1 MGMMERMRGS
11 EPARRAQIAVAGL
24 LVIGALVVAFN
35 LWPLPW
41 GAAIRGLVLGMLT
54 ALLALGLAL
63 VYRANRVL
71 NFAQA
76 DLGSVPTSLAVAL
89 VVFSHWPY
97 PVGFVVG
104 LVVAV
109 ALGAIVE
116 LAIVRRFRH
125 ASRLV
130 LTVAT
135 LGITQILVVLGILLP
150 RWWGRN
156 AASERL
162 PQMFPWKLDIG
173 PFRLLANDFV
183 ALVVAPVVMVM
194 VALFLNRTRIGVA
207 VRASAE
213 RSDRANMLGI
223 PVARLSTIVWA
234 LAAALSF
241 VALFLRAG
249 ILGAPI
255 GSAFDVS
262 NLLFAMAALVIGRLH
277 HLPTVALAGIG
288 IGFVDYWVQWHAQ
301 SPLLVVPMVSALL
314 LAVLLFQRRSVSRR
328 DSDATSSW
336 RGAEE
341 VRPLSIALARL
352 PLMRAVRWGGA
363 ALLAAAL
370 VVLPTVLR
378 VDRLIQLTEV
388 VIFVVIGLSLMV
400 LTGWAGQISLG
411 QMGFVAVGGAVSALC
426 TSRWHVDLT
435 LALIIGALAGAIA
448 ALLVGLP
455 ALRLQ
460 GLYLAVTTLAF
471 GLSVSSWLLNDR
483 FFGWIPTERLR
494 VAPLF
499 GRIEVD
505 TPTRFYAYS
514 LVVMGLVVLAVRGIR
529 RSRAGRVIVALR
541 ENERAAQS
549 FSIAT
554 VRAKLS
560 AFMLSGAIAGL
571 AGGLFVHSQHAF
583 SLSQFGVG
591 QSFGVFTAAIIGGLG
606 SVTGAVIGAVY
617 TRGTLRLPSLEWRL
631 LSTSVGVLIILLV
644 MPGGLG
650 SQVTKLRDLLAK
662 GAQRLHHERS
672 PDPVVEVEA
681 PAAGGAAPPNPLNGP
696 ADEGMQTV

>member
-1 MGMMERMRGS
+1 MGFTLRMRGS
-11 EPARRAQIAVAGL
+11 EAARRIQL
-24 LVIGALVVAFN
+24 LVLALAVTVALVFAFN
-35 LWPLPW
+35 KWPLPW
-41 GAAIRGLVLGMLT
+41 GAALRGVVLGMLT

-116 LAIVRRFRH
+116 LTIVRRFRNS
-125 ASRLV
+125 SRLV

-135 LGITQILVVLGILLP
+135 LGITQPLAVLAILLP

-173 PFRLLANDFV
+173 PFRLLSNDFV
-183 ALVVAPVVMVM
+183 ALVVAPVVMVL
-194 VALFLNRTRIGVA
+194 VALFLNRTRTGIA

-213 RSDRANMLGI
+213 RGDRANMLGI

-241 VALFLRAG
+241 IALFLRAG
-249 ILGAPI
+249 IVGAPI
-255 GSAFDVS
+255 GAAFDVN

-277 HLPTVALAGIG
+277 HLPTVAIAGIG
-288 IGFVDYWVQWHAQ
+288 IGFLDYWVAWHAE
-301 SPLLVVPMVSALL
+301 SPLLVVPMVSVVVLVVLL
-314 LAVLLFQRRSVSRR
+314 LQRRTVSRR
-328 DSDATSSW
+328 DNDATSSW

-341 VRPLSIALARL
+341 VRPLSPELARL
-352 PLMRAVRWGGA
+352 PLMRLVRWGGSA
-363 ALLAAAL
+363 IAIAAL
-370 VVLPTVLR
+370 VLAPTVLA
-378 VDRLIQLTEV
+378 VDRIVQLTEV
-388 VIFVVIGLSLMV
+388 VIFAVIGLSLMV

-426 TSRWHVDLT
+426 TSRWQVDLT
-435 LALIIGALAGAIA
+435 LALVIGAVAGGAA

-471 GLSVSSWLLNDR
+471 GLSVTSWLLNDR
-483 FFGWIPTERLR
+483 FFGWIPADRLK
-494 VAPLF
+494 VEPLF
-499 GRIEVD
+499 GKLDID
-505 TPTRFYAYS
+505 SPSRFYGYS
-514 LVVMGLVVLAVRGIR
+514 LVVLTLVILAVRGIR

-541 ENERAAQS
+541 DNERAAQS
-549 FSIAT
+549 FSIET
-554 VRAKLS
+554 IRAKLS
-560 AFMLSGAIAGL
+560 AFVLSGSIAGL
-571 AGGLFVHSQHAF
+571 AGGLFVHMNHAF
-583 SLSQFGVG
+583 SLSPFGVG
-591 QSFGVFTAAIIGGLG
+591 QSFGVFTAGIIGGLG
-606 SVTGAVIGAVY
+606 SIPGAVIGAIY

-631 LSTSVGVLIILLV
+631 LSTSIGVLLILLV

-650 SQVTKLRDLLAK
+650 TQVTKLRDLLAK
-662 GAQRLHHERS
+662 GAQRLH
-672 PDPVVEVEA
+672 PLTPQVQA
-681 PAAGGAAPPNPLNGP
+681 PAATAAPVDPVDDNEMQP
-696 ADEGMQTV
+696 A